1 MYSKLHDKQA
11 VQFVGIESE
20 VGQSIIATFQDDLQQ
35 MDTVYFVDGIS
46 VRQSLLLSF
55 FVLDDAISIP
65 FNGFFMWLCPKV
77 FEMWRMTL

>member
-46 VRQSLLLSF
+46 VRTKSSAVILCLR
-55 FVLDDAISIP
+55 DDAISIP
-65 FNGFFMWLCPKV
+65 FNGFSCVVMSERYSKCGV
-77 FEMWRMTL
+77 